1 MTPSKG
7 ELVMQ
12 KLDEL
17 VEIKDLR
24 TIWPDEAADFTPWL
38 AKEKNISKLGDMIGV
53 EITDVETESSVGAFS
68 VDIFATEDGTGRR
81 IIIENQLED
90 TNHDHLGK
98 LITYAAGKDASII
111 IWIVKN
117 AREEHRAAIEWLNSR
132 TTKDVSFFL
141 CEIKLY
147 KIGDSA
153 PAVKFDVVE
162 KPNDW
167 AKNVQQ
173 NDALTKTQSL
183 RYEYWAA
190 FNDYA
195 FRDSE
200 FSKAFNRRKPTYD
213 HWMDF
218 RIGSMEYNLSV
229 QQVRARKVLV
239 VEFHISDNKDIFHSL
254 LQHKDEIESET
265 GMKFDWR
272 ELPGKKASRV
282 LVEKPV
288 DFDDKKQLESQF
300 RWIMDTLLKMKPV
313 FKKYV

>member
-1 MTPSKG
+1 MTKLG
-7 ELVMQ
+7 ELV
-12 KLDEL
+12 E
-17 VEIKDLR
+17 VKDLR
-24 TIWPDEAADFTPWL
+24 TVWPNEAADFTPWL
-38 AKEKNISKLGDMIGV
+38 AKEKNIARLGDTIGV
-53 EITDVETESSVGAFS
+53 EITDVETESGVGAFS

-167 AKNVQQ
+167 AKNAQQ
-173 NDALTKTQSL
+173 NDTLTKTQSL

-190 FNDYA
+190 FNDYYWAAFNDYA
-195 FRDSE
+195 FRDND
-200 FSKAFNRRKPTYD
+200 FAKAFNRRKPTYA

-218 RIGSMEYNLSV
+218 SIDSAEYHLSV
-229 QQVRARKVLV
+229 SQVRAKKKLIA
-239 VEFHISDNKDIFHSL
+239 EFHIDDNKDIFHSL

-265 GMKFDWR
+265 GMTFDWR
-272 ELPGKKASRV
+272 ELPDKKASRV

-288 DFDDKKQLESQF
+288 DFDDPKQMESQF
-300 RWIMDTLLKMKPV
+300 RWIMDTLLKMKPA
-313 FKKYV
+313 FKKFV

>member
-1 MTPSKG
+1 MTKLG
-7 ELVMQ
+7 ELV
-12 KLDEL
+12 E
-17 VEIKDLR
+17 VKDLR
-24 TIWPDEAADFTPWL
+24 TVWPNEAADFTPWL
-38 AKEKNISKLGDMIGV
+38 AKEKNIARLGDTIGV
-53 EITDVETESSVGAFS
+53 EITDVETESGVGAFS

-167 AKNVQQ
+167 AKNAKQ
-173 NDALTKTQSL
+173 NQLKTHCFELSFFRKSLILDMGSSHLFFRCGAGSPGSSARSRLSGQLRMRLQILPDLPEGDHLRRAWVDHRALVEHKPAL
-183 RYEYWAA
+183 G
-190 FNDYA
+190 
-195 FRDSE
+195 
-200 FSKAFNRRKPTYD
+200 RKIARNPCGGSR
-213 HWMDF
+213 HCG
-218 RIGSMEYNLSV
+218 RI
-229 QQVRARKVLV
+229 RASIGV
-239 VEFHISDNKDIFHSL
+239 VERVGDPAPVHHRHGRRPCGKLPELADAPGEERGHAAQQDDDHV
-254 LQHKDEIESET
+254 SE
-265 GMKFDWR
+265 
-272 ELPGKKASRV
+272 
-282 LVEKPV
+282 
-288 DFDDKKQLESQF
+288 
-300 RWIMDTLLKMKPV
+300 
-313 FKKYV
+313 

>member
-1 MTPSKG
+1 MTKLG
-7 ELVMQ
+7 ELV
-12 KLDEL
+12 E
-17 VEIKDLR
+17 VKDLR
-24 TIWPDEAADFTPWL
+24 TVWPNEAADFTPWL
-38 AKEKNISKLGDMIGV
+38 AKEKNIARLGDTIGV
-53 EITDVETESSVGAFS
+53 EITDVETESGVGAFS

-167 AKNVQQ
+167 AKNAQQ
-173 NDALTKTQSL
+173 NDTVTKTKSL

-195 FRDSE
+195 FRDVA
-200 FSKAFNRRKPTYD
+200 FAKAFNQRKPTYD

-218 RIGSMEYNLSV
+218 SIGSTEYHLSV
-229 QQVRARKVLV
+229 SQVRAKKKLIA
-239 VEFHISDNKDIFHSL
+239 EFHISDSKDIFHSL

-265 GMKFDWR
+265 GMTFDWR
-272 ELPGKKASRV
+272 ELPDKKASRV

-288 DFDDKKQLESQF
+288 DFDDQKQMESQF
-300 RWIMDTLLKMKPV
+300 RWIMDTLLKMKPA
-313 FKKYV
+313 FKKFV